1 MSVFPLLVY
10 KSPGIYKKPNGKTY
24 GFVSVQG
31 QDELDEKLAAGWYL
45 SSAEA
50 IEAAG
55 DSAIPP
61 AKPRP
66 KWATKPA
73 KKKKPAKPL
82 DWREKAKAKAKAAA
96 AAVAPVSEPEPE
108 QIADDAPPTRA
119 ELEAKATELGI
130 RFDGRTRDKKLGQLI
145 QDRLSETTGE

>member
-1 MSVFPLLVY
+1 MLY
-10 KSPGIYKKPNGKTY
+10 KSPGMYQKPNGKSY
-24 GFVSVQG
+24 SLISVHG
-31 QDELDEKLAAGWYL
+31 QEELDEKLADGWFP
-45 SSAEA
+45 SSAAA

-55 DSAIPP
+55 DNAFPP
-61 AKPRP
+61 SKPRP

-82 DWREKAKAKAKAAA
+82 DWREQTKAKAE
-96 AAVAPVSEPEPE
+96 AVAPVAQP
-108 QIADDAPPTRA
+108 DDDVPPTRA

-145 QDRLSETTGE
+145 QDRLSEQPPTGE